1 MTMDLEKRLKKIVLK
16 TGEVNSVLGGFKI
29 RVINPPLF
37 PWYQVIDQ
45 LIENGQQVWINKTG
59 GQLYVNSK
67 PETM

>member
-1 MTMDLEKRLKKIVLK
+1 MDLEKRLKKIVLK

-45 LIENGQQVWINKTG
+45 LIEHGQEVWGWHYIHFI
-59 GQLYVNSK
+59 SK
-67 PETM
+67 YNIR